1 MISTARFRARA
12 QRGLTLIELMIVIA
26 IIGILSAVAL
36 PAYQDYTVKA
46 KMAEVML
53 AASGCKTSI
62 TEAYQTATKDTS
74 PAANAWGCE
83 GVNTSK
89 YVSAINTNADG
100 VIKVTVKGLGPAA
113 IEGKAVYLVPQK
125 IETGTGGATTATA
138 LSKDS
143 IPTPIAQ
150 WGCGV
155 AAADMASLGKYLP
168 TTCKDTTLA
177 AVVSSFTT
185 TN

>member
-1 MISTARFRARA
+1 MKRM
-12 QRGLTLIELMIVIA
+12 QQGLTLIELMIVIA
-26 IIGILSAVAL
+26 IIGVLAAVAL

-62 TEAYQTATKDTS
+62 SEAYQTAANGSS

-83 GVNTSK
+83 GTNTSK
-89 YVSAINTNADG
+89 YVKAINTNVDG

-113 IEGKAVYLVPQK
+113 LEDKAIYVMPQKPGTDGKAADMTK
-125 IETGTGGATTATA
+125 A
-138 LSKDS
+138 D
-143 IPTPIAQ
+143 IPAAIPQ

-155 AAADMASLGKYLP
+155 ATADATTLGKYLP
-168 TTCKDTTLA
+168 ATCKDTA
-177 AVVSSFTT
+177 AEAVVAAFK
-185 TN
+185 